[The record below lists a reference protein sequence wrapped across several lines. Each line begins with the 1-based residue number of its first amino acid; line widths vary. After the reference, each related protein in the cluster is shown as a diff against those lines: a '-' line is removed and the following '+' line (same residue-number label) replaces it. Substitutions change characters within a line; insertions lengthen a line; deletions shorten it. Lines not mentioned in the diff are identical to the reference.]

1 MGNTNTNTNITLT
14 GEEYRQMEE
23 DIEIERYRD
32 MVNTII
38 SQEKET
44 IVGNLEIIKNKK
56 NKKTKSIIST
66 SQINKSQKC
75 DLYTIDKQHLYSKY
89 RVKKIINNIDIKI
102 DNCEKMKQNL
112 EAYEHHTWNTEAIWE
127 SQQLHLNFIRK
138 TNKMLLELD
147 KEEDNKYNYINKIK
161 RGLLI
166 SIENEKN
173 IKKNVH
179 IILNIHNIPYE
190 LCDYIASFVYITSNE
205 LKVCCKLL
213 DNDYY
218 SY

>member
-1 MGNTNTNTNITLT
+1 MIEESINIIKHGIASLLAVFNTQEVEIIVAGNV
-14 GEEYRQMEE
+14 
-23 DIEIERYRD
+23 EI
-32 MVNTII
+32 
-38 SQEKET
+38 
-44 IVGNLEIIKNKK
+44 IVAGNVEIIKNKK

-75 DLYTIDKQHLYSKY
+75 YLYTIDKQHLYSKY
-89 RVKKIINNIDIKI
+89 RVKKIIKNIDIKI
-102 DNCEKMKQNL
+102 DNCEKMKQAL

-127 SQQLHLNFIRK
+127 SQELHLNYIRK
-138 TNKMLLELD
+138 SNALRIDLD
-147 KEEDNKYNYINKIK
+147 DEEDNKYNYINKIK

-213 DNDYY
+213 DNYYYDY
-218 SY
+218 

>member
-1 MGNTNTNTNITLT
+1 
-14 GEEYRQMEE
+14 
-23 DIEIERYRD
+23 
-32 MVNTII
+32 
-38 SQEKET
+38 
-44 IVGNLEIIKNKK
+44 
-56 NKKTKSIIST
+56 
-66 SQINKSQKC
+66 
-75 DLYTIDKQHLYSKY
+75 
-89 RVKKIINNIDIKI
+89 
-102 DNCEKMKQNL
+102 
-112 EAYEHHTWNTEAIWE
+112 
-127 SQQLHLNFIRK
+127 
-138 TNKMLLELD
+138 
-147 KEEDNKYNYINKIK
+147 
-161 RGLLI
+161 LLI